1 MYIHPVKVQG
11 IDHMSTPVI
20 RPVEKKDNLHIAKM
34 IRSVLEELKLPKT
47 GTVYE
52 DASLDS
58 IFEYYNVDRAAYFV
72 VELNTKII
80 GGGGISQLQNYKG
93 NVCELQKMYF
103 LPEARGKGI
112 GKALLKL
119 CITTA
124 REFGYEKCYL
134 ETMPYM
140 EAAQKLYQQQGFE
153 YLDGPLGDTGH
164 FSCPVHMIKVL

>member
-1 MYIHPVKVQG
+1 
-11 IDHMSTPVI
+11 MSTPAIRPIQKKDDEHIASVI
-20 RPVEKKDNLHIAKM
+20 R
-34 IRSVLEELKLPKT
+34 RVLEELNVPKT

-52 DASLDS
+52 DTSLDVM
-58 IFEYYNVDRAAYFV
+58 FETYNRDGAVYFV
-72 VELNTKII
+72 VEENNKII
-80 GGGGISQLQNYKG
+80 GGGGISQLANFDG

-103 LPEARGKGI
+103 LSEARGKGI
-112 GKALLKL
+112 GQAMLKL
-119 CITTA
+119 CFNAA

-140 EAAQKLYQQQGFE
+140 KAAQKLYQQEGFT